1 MFRSRWFVLC
11 LTGAT
16 ALVASAC
23 SSDSETPTGPGE
35 EVLEPED
42 LVGLDGEGKFEA
54 WDSANNPAYVDS
66 NFSYYVHQLPIEG
79 HGPVP
84 VPGDYWATQND
95 NLNHEWDGPGSS
107 PAEKFAKAF
116 EKPGVPAAITKH
128 HGIES
133 ASYQKACTP
142 GGTECADSTDGGSCS
157 IPRGATTGRCI
168 PGWWGICHGW
178 APYALSEP
186 AAINPVIRNGVT
198 FYPGDLEGLMSLAY
212 TDVPTK
218 FLSRR
223 CNKDKPTMDPTGRV
237 EAGECR
243 DMNPGSWHVLATNM
257 MGLRNKGFVIDAT
270 YDLQVWN
277 QPVYGYKVTN
287 GVEGAVPEISKEEAI
302 SLLGADLKLSE
313 LFPTSEIK
321 KDEQKIGSYTADA
334 DGTFTIKLSG
344 TGDADLYV
352 RKGEAPTK
360 DTYDCRPYG
369 GTAQEECKVTL
380 AAGETVHYMVVGYA
394 ETSSVQL
401 GVAIPGQGGEYKYNT
416 AAKRFFYVEMD
427 LTYIRESRPAKTS
440 HVDQALTS
448 YSTTK
453 HYAYILETDDGGRIL
468 GGEWVGDSR
477 DNHPDFAWWSTGT
490 PRSAMAG
497 GLITYA
503 EVKSLNDEAAAPP
516 KVDETV
522 TVLNNVKV
530 SVTSTNWQS
539 KYGSVVVE
547 EGFKKL
553 EVTMSGSGNADL
565 YVRVN
570 RNPTVTAFDCKS
582 VTAGTSTETCT
593 IDLPGFETKTYF
605 VRARSKTP
613 GTTVSVVAKKIR

>member
-1 MFRSRWFVLC
+1 MMRPRWFLLC
-11 LTGAT
+11 LIGAT
-16 ALVASAC
+16 ALATNAC
-23 SSDSETPTGPGE
+23 SSDSEGPTGPGE

-42 LVGLDGEGKFEA
+42 MGGLEGEGKFEA

-66 NFSYYVHQLPIEG
+66 NFSYFVHQLPAEG

-84 VPGDYWATQND
+84 IPGDYWATQSD

-107 PAEKFAKAF
+107 PAEKFGKAF
-116 EKPGVPAAITKH
+116 DKLGVPEAITKL

-133 ASYQKACTP
+133 ASYKKECTAD
-142 GGTECADSTDGGSCS
+142 GNECKDETDGSSCA
-157 IPRGATTGRCI
+157 IPRGADKGRCI

-186 AAINPVIRNGVT
+186 AAINPVERNGVT

-223 CNKDKPTMDPTGRV
+223 CNKDKPTMDPTGRI
-237 EAGECR
+237 EATECR

-287 GVEGAVPEISKEEAI
+287 AVDGALPELSKQEAI
-302 SLLGADLKLSE
+302 SKLGADLKLTE
-313 LFPTSEIK
+313 LFATTEIK
-321 KDEQKIGSYTADA
+321 KDENKDGSYTAEA
-334 DGTFTIKLSG
+334 DGEYIVKLSG

-380 AAGETVHYMVVGYA
+380 AAGETVHYMVVGYS

-401 GVAIPGQGGEYKYNT
+401 GVAVPGEVGEYKYNT

-453 HYAYILETDDGGRIL
+453 HYKYILETDDDGKIL

-477 DNHPDFAWWSTGT
+477 DNHPDFAWWPTGK
-490 PRSAMAG
+490 PRSSMAG
-497 GLITYA
+497 GLITYN

-516 KVDETV
+516 PVDETV
-522 TVLNNVKV
+522 TVLDDVNV

-553 EVTMSGSGNADL
+553 EVTMTGSGDADL
-565 YVRVN
+565 YVRVS
-570 RNPTVTAFDCKS
+570 RNPTVYTSDCKS
-582 VTAGTSTETCT
+582 VTAGTSAETCT
-593 IDLPGFETKTYF
+593 VELSGFEEKIYF

-613 GTTVSVVAKKIR
+613 GTKVTVVAKKIR